1 MSNIKFPLEF
11 KPGLGYS
18 HNSGPPV
25 GGWEM
30 TPGSGFYGQSLN
42 SILPA
47 PTVPRPNYGF
57 GSKKRRR
64 KSKRKSVKK
73 SRRKLRRKF
82 GFPLMNIPQ
91 GILDM
96 KSFPKYP
103 VGPGNTSGGTGGV
116 FLQGMPN
123 FQSYWGFGRKR
134 RTSKKRRSH
143 KRRTS
148 KKRRSHKRRTS
159 KKRRSHKRR
168 TSERECPYCR
178 NGIGSKCYGKKYPCE
193 NA

>member
-30 TPGSGFYGQSLN
+30 TTGSGFYGQSLD

-47 PTVPRPNYGF
+47 PTVPRPTYGF

-64 KSKRKSVKK
+64 KSRIKTMKKSKRKLK
-73 SRRKLRRKF
+73 RKF
-82 GFPLMNIPQ
+82 GYPLTNIPQ
-91 GILDM
+91 GNLDM

-103 VGPGNTSGGTGGV
+103 VGLGNTPGGTGGV
-116 FLQGMPN
+116 WLQSGAVN
-123 FQSYWGFGRKR
+123 HNSFWGFGKKR
-134 RTSKKRRSH
+134 RTSKKYKSN
-143 KRRTS
+143 
-148 KKRRSHKRRTS
+148 KKRRSYKGRNS
-159 KKRRSHKRR
+159 KK
-168 TSERECPYCR
+168 
-178 NGIGSKCYGKKYPCE
+178 KKFVQK
-193 NA
+193 